1 MGRNALTN
9 DQKRTIC
16 LYKKNNPLIKDKD
29 IGLHFANFFKMDKI
43 AKSTLSRILS
53 ESDTYLTNFDSKNTY
68 RMRAAHHPEMEDAL
82 HMWYCN
88 KRNLHIPV
96 SDELLIEKGRHFGD
110 EFYGLNN
117 VDFKYSH
124 GWLNNFKQRFGI
136 SFHVVYGES
145 GIADPNIVKRERV
158 KLYDITRKYQK
169 CDVYNFDETA
179 LFYRLEPNKTLASV
193 GTNAVG
199 RKQYKDRITVG
210 VCNNADGSDKYR
222 LCVIG
227 KYKSPSYN
235 CS

>member
-29 IGLHFANFFKMDKI
+29 IGLHFANVFKMDKI

-96 SDELLIEKGRHFGD
+96 SDDLLIEKGRYFGD

-117 VDFKYSH
+117 VDFKYSF

-136 SFHVVYGES
+136 SFHVVYG
-145 GIADPNIVKRERV
+145 
-158 KLYDITRKYQK
+158 
-169 CDVYNFDETA
+169 
-179 LFYRLEPNKTLASV
+179 
-193 GTNAVG
+193 
-199 RKQYKDRITVG
+199 
-210 VCNNADGSDKYR
+210 
-222 LCVIG
+222 G
-227 KYKSPSYN
+227 K
-235 CS
+235 